1 MEILRSLDAMREWRA
16 SLAPDQRVGFAPTMG
31 NLHAGH
37 IELINVAKQRSDV
50 VVASIFVNPMQFGG
64 NEDLDAYPR
73 TLEADLAKLE
83 AAGAA
88 AVFTPTTTDIY
99 PDGVS
104 QHTAV
109 DVPGLTDVLCGASRP
124 GHFRG
129 VTTVV
134 SKLLGIV
141 RPHIAAFGAK
151 DLQQVLVIKKMVRD
165 LSINTE
171 IDLVPT
177 LRETDGL
184 AMSSRNGYLSHD
196 ERALAPLFSR
206 TLKETAKRL
215 AESGSD
221 IETVIAEAKAI
232 LTDSGFVLDY
242 LEARHTYDLSKAS
255 SLNQETAIFGAAFL
269 GTTRLIDNQIVYIA
283 RS

>member
-16 SLAPDQRVGFAPTMG
+16 SLAPDQQVGFAPTMG

-37 IELINVAKQRSDV
+37 IELVNVAKQRSDV

-64 NEDLDAYPR
+64 NEDLNAYPR
-73 TLEADLAKLE
+73 TLETDLAQLE
-83 AAGAA
+83 AAGTA

-171 IDLVPT
+171 IEVVPT
-177 LRETDGL
+177 VREPDGL
-184 AMSSRNGYLSHD
+184 AMSSRNGYLSDD
-196 ERALAPLFSR
+196 ERALAPLFSK
-206 TLKETAKRL
+206 TLEETASRV

-221 IETVIAEAKAI
+221 IETLMAEGKVILRNA
-232 LTDSGFVLDY
+232 GFVVDY
-242 LEARHTYDLSKAS
+242 LEARHTYDLSEAS

-269 GTTRLIDNQIVYIA
+269 GTTRLIDNRIV
-283 RS
+283 

>member
-1 MEILRSLDAMREWRA
+1 MMEILRSLDAMREWRA

-215 AESGSD
+215 EESGSD

-269 GTTRLIDNQIVYIA
+269 GTTRLIDNQIV
-283 RS
+283 

>member
-16 SLAPDQRVGFAPTMG
+16 SLAPNQRVGFAPTMG

-37 IELINVAKQRSDV
+37 IELVNVAKQRSDV

-73 TLEADLAKLE
+73 TLEEDLAKLE
-83 AAGAA
+83 AAGAV
-88 AVFTPTTTDIY
+88 AVFTPTTNDIY

-141 RPHIAAFGAK
+141 RPHIAVFGAK

-171 IDLVPT
+171 IDVVPT
-177 LRETDGL
+177 VRETDGL
-184 AMSSRNGYLSHD
+184 AMSSRNGYMSHD

-206 TLKETAKRL
+206 TLKETAKRV

-221 IETVIAEAKAI
+221 IETVIAEAEAI
-232 LTDSGFVLDY
+232 LTDAGFVLDY

-269 GTTRLIDNQIVYIA
+269 GTTRLTDNRIV
-283 RS
+283 

>member
-1 MEILRSLDAMREWRA
+1 MMEILRSLDAMREWRA

-99 PDGVS
+99 PDGVA

-177 LRETDGL
+177 VRETDGL
-184 AMSSRNGYLSHD
+184 AMSSRNGYLSRD

-206 TLKETAKRL
+206 TLEETAKRV

-221 IETVIAEAKAI
+221 IGTVIAEGKAI
-232 LTDSGFVLDY
+232 LANAGFAVDY
-242 LEARHTYDLSKAS
+242 LEARHTYNLSEAS

-269 GTTRLIDNQIVYIA
+269 GTTRLIDNRIV
-283 RS
+283 

>member
-1 MEILRSLDAMREWRA
+1 MCEWRA
-16 SLAPDQRVGFAPTMG
+16 SLAPNQRVGFAPTMG

-37 IELINVAKQRSDV
+37 IELVNVAKQRSDV

-73 TLEADLAKLE
+73 TLEEDLAKLE
-83 AAGAA
+83 AAGAV
-88 AVFTPTTTDIY
+88 AVFTPTTNDIY

-141 RPHIAAFGAK
+141 RPHIAVFGAK

-171 IDLVPT
+171 IDVVPT
-177 LRETDGL
+177 VRETDGL
-184 AMSSRNGYLSHD
+184 AMSSRNGYMSHD

-206 TLKETAKRL
+206 TLKETAKRV

-221 IETVIAEAKAI
+221 IETVIAEAEAI
-232 LTDSGFVLDY
+232 LTDAGFVLDY

-269 GTTRLIDNQIVYIA
+269 GTTRLIDNRIV
-283 RS
+283 

>member
-1 MEILRSLDAMREWRA
+1 MEILRSLNAMREWRT
-16 SLAPDQRVGFAPTMG
+16 SLATEQRVGFAPTMG

-37 IELINVAKQRSDV
+37 IELINVVKQQSDV

-73 TLEADLAKLE
+73 TLAADLAKLE
-83 AAGAA
+83 AAGTAA
-88 AVFTPTTTDIY
+88 AFTPTTTDIY

-109 DVPGLTDVLCGASRP
+109 DVPKLTDVLCGASRP

-141 RPHIAAFGAK
+141 RPHVAAFGAK

-171 IDLVPT
+171 IEVVPT
-177 LRETDGL
+177 VRESDGL

-196 ERALAPLFSR
+196 DRALAPLFSR
-206 TLKETAKRL
+206 TLEETAKRV

-221 IETVIAEAKAI
+221 IKTVIAEGEAI
-232 LTDSGFVLDY
+232 LTEAGFVVDY
-242 LEARHTYDLSKAS
+242 LEARHTYDLSEAS
-255 SLNQETAIFGAAFL
+255 SLNQETALFGAAFL
-269 GTTRLIDNQIVYIA
+269 GTTRLIDNRIV
-283 RS
+283 

>member
-99 PDGVS
+99 PDGVA

-129 VTTVV
+129 VTTVI

-184 AMSSRNGYLSHD
+184 AMSSRNSYLSRD

-269 GTTRLIDNQIVYIA
+269 GNTRLIDNQIV
-283 RS
+283 

>member
-16 SLAPDQRVGFAPTMG
+16 SLAPNQRVGFAPTMG

-37 IELINVAKQRSDV
+37 IELINVIKQQSDV

-83 AAGAA
+83 ASGTT

-104 QHTAV
+104 QHTTV

-141 RPHIAAFGAK
+141 RPHVAAFGAK

-171 IDLVPT
+171 IEIVPT
-177 LRETDGL
+177 VREADGL
-184 AMSSRNGYLSHD
+184 AMSSRNSYLSHD

-206 TLKETAKRL
+206 TLEETAKRV
-215 AESGSD
+215 ADSGSD
-221 IETVIAEAKAI
+221 IKTLVAEGKAI
-232 LTDSGFVLDY
+232 LTDAGFVVDY
-242 LEARHTYDLSKAS
+242 LEARHTHDLSEAS

-269 GTTRLIDNQIVYIA
+269 GTTRLIDNRLV
-283 RS
+283 

>member
-16 SLAPDQRVGFAPTMG
+16 SLAPDQHVGFAPTMG

-64 NEDLDAYPR
+64 NEGLDAYPR
-73 TLEADLAKLE
+73 TLEADLAQLE
-83 AAGAA
+83 AAGTA
-88 AVFTPTTTDIY
+88 AVFTPTTTNIY
-99 PDGVS
+99 PDGIS
-104 QHTAV
+104 HHTAV

-129 VTTVV
+129 ITTVV
-134 SKLLGIV
+134 SKLLGLV
-141 RPHIAAFGAK
+141 RPHVAAFGAK
-151 DLQQVLVIKKMVRD
+151 DLQQVLVIKKMVGD

-171 IDLVPT
+171 IEVVPT
-177 LRETDGL
+177 VREPDGL

-196 ERALAPLFSR
+196 ERKLAPLFSR
-206 TLKETAKRL
+206 TLEETATRV

-221 IETVIAEAKAI
+221 IETLMAEGKAI
-232 LTDSGFVLDY
+232 LSNAGFVVDY
-242 LEARHTYDLSKAS
+242 LEARHTYDLSEAS

-269 GTTRLIDNQIVYIA
+269 GTTRLIDNRIV
-283 RS
+283 

>member
-1 MEILRSLDAMREWRA
+1 MEILRSLNAMREWRA
-16 SLAPDQRVGFAPTMG
+16 SLATDQRVGFAPTMG

-37 IELINVAKQRSDV
+37 IELINVVKQQSDV
-50 VVASIFVNPMQFGG
+50 VVASIFVNPMQFGR

-83 AAGAA
+83 AAGTAA
-88 AVFTPTTTDIY
+88 AFTPTTTDIY

-109 DVPGLTDVLCGASRP
+109 DVPELTDVLCGASRP

-141 RPHIAAFGAK
+141 RPHVAAFGAK

-171 IDLVPT
+171 IEVVPT
-177 LRETDGL
+177 VRESDGL

-196 ERALAPLFSR
+196 DRKLAPLFSL
-206 TLKETAKRL
+206 TLEETAKRV

-221 IETVIAEAKAI
+221 IETAIAESKAI
-232 LTDSGFVLDY
+232 LTEAGFIVDY
-242 LEARHTYDLSKAS
+242 LEARHTHDLCAAS
-255 SLNQETAIFGAAFL
+255 SLNQETAIFGAVFL
-269 GTTRLIDNQIVYIA
+269 GTTRLIDNRII
-283 RS
+283 

>member
-1 MEILRSLDAMREWRA
+1 MEVLRSLDAMREWRA
-16 SLAPDQRVGFAPTMG
+16 SLAPKKRVGFAPTMG
-31 NLHAGH
+31 SLHAGH
-37 IELINVAKQRSDV
+37 IELINVIKQQSDV

-73 TLEADLAKLE
+73 TLEVDLAKLE
-83 AAGAA
+83 ASGTT

-141 RPHIAAFGAK
+141 RPHVAAFGAK

-165 LSINTE
+165 LSMNTE
-171 IDLVPT
+171 IEVVPT
-177 LRETDGL
+177 VRESDGL

-206 TLKETAKRL
+206 TLEETAKRV
-215 AESGSD
+215 AEPRSD
-221 IETVIAEAKAI
+221 IETLIAEGKAT
-232 LTDSGFVLDY
+232 LTNAGFVVDY
-242 LEARHTYDLSKAS
+242 LEARHTYDLSEAS
-255 SLNQETAIFGAAFL
+255 SLNQETAIFGAALL
-269 GTTRLIDNQIVYIA
+269 GTTRLIDNRIV
-283 RS
+283 

>member
-16 SLAPDQRVGFAPTMG
+16 SLAPDQHVGFAPTMG

-37 IELINVAKQRSDV
+37 IELVNVANQRSDL

-73 TLEADLAKLE
+73 TLEADLARLE
-83 AAGAA
+83 AAGTA

-104 QHTAV
+104 NHTAV

-134 SKLLGIV
+134 SKLLGSV
-141 RPHIAAFGAK
+141 RPHVAAFGAK

-171 IDLVPT
+171 IEVVPT
-177 LRETDGL
+177 VRESDGL

-196 ERALAPLFSR
+196 ERALAPLFSQ
-206 TLKETAKRL
+206 TLEETATRVS
-215 AESGSD
+215 ASDSD
-221 IETVIAEAKAI
+221 IETVIAEGKAI
-232 LTDSGFVLDY
+232 LTNAGFVVDY

-269 GTTRLIDNQIVYIA
+269 GATRLIDNRIV
-283 RS
+283 

>member
-37 IELINVAKQRSDV
+37 IELINVIKQQSDV

-83 AAGAA
+83 ASGTT

-134 SKLLGIV
+134 
-141 RPHIAAFGAK
+141 
-151 DLQQVLVIKKMVRD
+151 
-165 LSINTE
+165 
-171 IDLVPT
+171 
-177 LRETDGL
+177 
-184 AMSSRNGYLSHD
+184 
-196 ERALAPLFSR
+196 
-206 TLKETAKRL
+206 
-215 AESGSD
+215 
-221 IETVIAEAKAI
+221 
-232 LTDSGFVLDY
+232 
-242 LEARHTYDLSKAS
+242 AS
-255 SLNQETAIFGAAFL
+255 SWVL
-269 GTTRLIDNQIVYIA
+269 
-283 RS
+283 

>member
-1 MEILRSLDAMREWRA
+1 MMEILRSLDAMREWRA

-104 QHTAV
+104 QHTSV

-184 AMSSRNGYLSHD
+184 AMSSRNGYLSRD

-215 AESGSD
+215 VESGSD

-269 GTTRLIDNQIVYIA
+269 GTTRLIDNQIV
-283 RS
+283 

>member
-1 MEILRSLDAMREWRA
+1 MMEILRSLDAMREWRA

-184 AMSSRNGYLSHD
+184 AMSSRNGYLSRD

-269 GTTRLIDNQIVYIA
+269 GNTRLIDNQIV
-283 RS
+283 

>member
-1 MEILRSLDAMREWRA
+1 MKILRSLDAMREWRG
-16 SLAPDQRVGFAPTMG
+16 SMAPDQRIGFVPTMG

-37 IELINVAKQRSDV
+37 LELINVARQRSDV

-64 NEDLDAYPR
+64 NEDLNAYPR
-73 TLEADLAKLE
+73 TLEADFAMLE
-83 AAGAA
+83 AAGAT

-99 PDGVS
+99 PDGAS

-109 DVPGLTDVLCGASRP
+109 DVPGLTNVLCGASRP
-124 GHFRG
+124 RHFRG

-134 SKLLGIV
+134 SKLLGVV

-165 LSINTE
+165 LSLNTE
-171 IDLVPT
+171 IDMVPT
-177 LRETDGL
+177 VRETDGL
-184 AMSSRNGYLSHD
+184 AMSSRNGYLSQN
-196 ERALAPLFSR
+196 ERKLAPLFSR
-206 TLKETAKRL
+206 TLEETSKRV

-221 IETVIAEAKAI
+221 IETVITEAKAT
-232 LTDSGFVLDY
+232 LTDAGFVVEY
-242 LEARHTYDLSKAS
+242 LEARHTHDLSKAL
-255 SLNQETAIFGAAFL
+255 SLNQTTAIFGAVFL
-269 GTTRLIDNQIVYIA
+269 GTTRLIDNQIVYP

>member
-16 SLAPDQRVGFAPTMG
+16 SLAPSQRVGFAPTMG

-73 TLEADLAKLE
+73 TLEADLAQLE
-83 AAGAA
+83 AAGTA

-99 PDGVS
+99 PDGIS
-104 QHTAV
+104 HHTAV

-141 RPHIAAFGAK
+141 RPHVAAFGAK

-171 IDLVPT
+171 IEVIPT
-177 LRETDGL
+177 VREPDGL

-196 ERALAPLFSR
+196 ERRLAPLFSR
-206 TLKETAKRL
+206 TLEETATRV

-221 IETVIAEAKAI
+221 IETLMAEGKAI
-232 LTDSGFVLDY
+232 LSNAGFVVDY
-242 LEARHTYDLSKAS
+242 LEARHTYDLSEAS

-269 GTTRLIDNQIVYIA
+269 GTTRLIDNRIV
-283 RS
+283 

>member
-16 SLAPDQRVGFAPTMG
+16 SLALNQRVGFAPTMG

-37 IELINVAKQRSDV
+37 IELTRVAKQRSDA

-73 TLEADLAKLE
+73 TLEEDLAKLE
-83 AAGAA
+83 AAGTA

-171 IDLVPT
+171 IEVVPT
-177 LRETDGL
+177 VRESDGL

-206 TLKETAKRL
+206 TLEETAKRV
-215 AESGSD
+215 ADSGSD
-221 IETVIAEAKAI
+221 IKTVLAEGKAI
-232 LTDSGFVLDY
+232 LTDAGFVVDY

-255 SLNQETAIFGAAFL
+255 SPNQETAIFGAAFL
-269 GTTRLIDNQIVYIA
+269 GTTRLIDNRIV
-283 RS
+283 

>member
-1 MEILRSLDAMREWRA
+1 MEILRNLDAMRKWRA
-16 SLAPDQRVGFAPTMG
+16 SLAPDQLVGFAPTMG

-171 IDLVPT
+171 IGVVPT
-177 LRETDGL
+177 VRETDGL
-184 AMSSRNGYLSHD
+184 AMSSRNDYLNHD

-206 TLKETAKRL
+206 TLRETAKRV

-242 LEARHTYDLSKAS
+242 LEARHTYDLSKAP

-269 GTTRLIDNQIVYIA
+269 GTTRLIDNRIV
-283 RS
+283 

>member
-1 MEILRSLDAMREWRA
+1 MEILRSLEEMREWRA
-16 SLAPDQRVGFAPTMG
+16 SLTPDQRVGFAPTMG
-31 NLHAGH
+31 NLHKGH
-37 IELINVAKQRSDV
+37 IELINSAKQRSDV
-50 VVASIFVNPMQFGG
+50 VVASIFVNPMQFGV

-83 AAGAA
+83 AAGTAA
-88 AVFTPTTTDIY
+88 AFTPTTTDIY

-104 QHTAV
+104 QHTAI

-141 RPHIAAFGAK
+141 RPHVAAFGAK

-171 IDLVPT
+171 IEVVPT
-177 LRETDGL
+177 VRESDGL

-206 TLKETAKRL
+206 TLEETAKRV

-221 IETVIAEAKAI
+221 IKTVIAEGKAI
-232 LTDSGFVLDY
+232 LTDAGFVVDY
-242 LEARHTYDLSKAS
+242 LEARHTYDLSEAS

-269 GTTRLIDNQIVYIA
+269 GTTRLIDNRLV
-283 RS
+283 

>member
-1 MEILRSLDAMREWRA
+1 MMEILRSLDAMREWRA
-16 SLAPDQRVGFAPTMG
+16 SLASDQRVGFAPTMG

-177 LRETDGL
+177 VRETDGL
-184 AMSSRNGYLSHD
+184 AMSSRNGYLSRD

-269 GTTRLIDNQIVYIA
+269 GTTRLIDNQIV
-283 RS
+283 

>member
-1 MEILRSLDAMREWRA
+1 MMEILRSLDAMREWRA

-104 QHTAV
+104 QHTSV

-177 LRETDGL
+177 VRETDGL

-215 AESGSD
+215 VESGSD

-242 LEARHTYDLSKAS
+242 LEARHTCDLSKAS

-269 GTTRLIDNQIVYIA
+269 GTTRLIDNQIV
-283 RS
+283 

>member
-104 QHTAV
+104 QHTSV

-215 AESGSD
+215 VESGSD

-242 LEARHTYDLSKAS
+242 LEARHTCDLSKAS

-269 GTTRLIDNQIVYIA
+269 GTTRLIDNQIV
-283 RS
+283 

>member
-1 MEILRSLDAMREWRA
+1 MELLRSLDAMCEWRA
-16 SLAPDQRVGFAPTMG
+16 SLSPDQRVGFTPTMG

-37 IELINVAKQRSDV
+37 IELVNVAKQRSDV

-171 IDLVPT
+171 IDVVPT
-177 LRETDGL
+177 VRETDGL

-206 TLKETAKRL
+206 TLKETAQRV

-221 IETVIAEAKAI
+221 IEAVIAEAEAI
-232 LTDSGFVLDY
+232 LTDAGFVLDY

-269 GTTRLIDNQIVYIA
+269 GTTRLIDNRIV
-283 RS
+283 

>member
-1 MEILRSLDAMREWRA
+1 MVILRSLDAMHEWRA
-16 SLAPDQRVGFAPTMG
+16 SLAPSQRIGFAPTMG

-37 IELINVAKQRSDV
+37 IELINVIKQQSDV

-73 TLEADLAKLE
+73 TLEADLEKLE
-83 AAGAA
+83 ASGTT
-88 AVFTPTTTDIY
+88 AVFTPMTTDIY

-141 RPHIAAFGAK
+141 RPHVAAFGAK
-151 DLQQVLVIKKMVRD
+151 DLQQVLVIKKMIRD

-171 IDLVPT
+171 IEVVPT
-177 LRETDGL
+177 VRESDGL

-206 TLKETAKRL
+206 TLEKTAKRV

-221 IETVIAEAKAI
+221 IKTVIAEGEAI
-232 LTDSGFVLDY
+232 LTEAGFVVDY
-242 LEARHTYDLSKAS
+242 LEARHTYDLSEAS
-255 SLNQETAIFGAAFL
+255 SLNQETALFGAAFL
-269 GTTRLIDNQIVYIA
+269 GTTRLIDNRIV
-283 RS
+283 

>member
-1 MEILRSLDAMREWRA
+1 MMEILRSLDAMREWRA

-99 PDGVS
+99 PDGVA

-184 AMSSRNGYLSHD
+184 AMSSRNSYLSRD

-215 AESGSD
+215 VESSSD

-269 GTTRLIDNQIVYIA
+269 GNTRLIDNQIV
-283 RS
+283 

>member
-1 MEILRSLDAMREWRA
+1 MEILRSLNAMREWRA
-16 SLAPDQRVGFAPTMG
+16 SLATDQRVGFAPTMG

-37 IELINVAKQRSDV
+37 IELINVVKQQSDV
-50 VVASIFVNPMQFGG
+50 VVASIFVNPMQFGR

-83 AAGAA
+83 AAGTAA
-88 AVFTPTTTDIY
+88 AFTPATTDIY

-109 DVPGLTDVLCGASRP
+109 DVPELTDVLCGASRP

-141 RPHIAAFGAK
+141 RPHVAAFGAK

-171 IDLVPT
+171 IEVVPT
-177 LRETDGL
+177 VRESDGL

-196 ERALAPLFSR
+196 DRKLAPLFSL
-206 TLKETAKRL
+206 TLEETAKRV

-221 IETVIAEAKAI
+221 IETAIAESKAI
-232 LTDSGFVLDY
+232 LTEAGFIVDY
-242 LEARHTYDLSKAS
+242 LEARRTHDLCAAS
-255 SLNQETAIFGAAFL
+255 SLNQETAIFGAVFL
-269 GTTRLIDNQIVYIA
+269 GTTRLIDNRII
-283 RS
+283 